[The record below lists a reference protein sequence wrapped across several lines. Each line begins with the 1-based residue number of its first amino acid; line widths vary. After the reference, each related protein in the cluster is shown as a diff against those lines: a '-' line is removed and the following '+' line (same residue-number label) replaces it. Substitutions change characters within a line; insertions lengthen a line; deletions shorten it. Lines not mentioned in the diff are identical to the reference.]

1 MEKGKK
7 TQVIE
12 KFGRTTGDTGS
23 PEVQVAVLTEKI
35 NELSEHLKLHKKD
48 NSSRRG
54 LLAMVNLRRRLL
66 KYLSSENFKRY
77 VSLTEELK
85 IRRK

>member
-1 MEKGKK
+1 MEKEKK

-12 KFGRTTGDTGS
+12 KFGRIAGDTGS

-66 KYLSSENFKRY
+66 KYLSKENFKRY

>member
-1 MEKGKK
+1 MEKEKK
-7 TQVIE
+7 TLVIE
-12 KFGRTTGDTGS
+12 KFGRRAGDTGS
-23 PEVQVAVLTEKI
+23 PEVQVALLTEKI
-35 NELSEHLKLHKKD
+35 NEISGHLKLHKKD

-66 KYLSSENFKRY
+66 NYLSRENFKRY

>member
-1 MEKGKK
+1 MEKEKK
-7 TQVIE
+7 TLVIG
-12 KFGRTTGDTGS
+12 KFGRRAGDTGS
-23 PEVQVAVLTEKI
+23 PEVQVAILTEKI
-35 NELSEHLKLHKKD
+35 NEISGHLKLHKKD

-66 KYLSSENFKRY
+66 NYLSRENFKRY